1 MLTKEKIKETVDA
14 LPNDFTID
22 DLFERLIVIN
32 KIEEGLK
39 DIEDGNTYT
48 TEEVKQSL
56 SKWLK

>member
-1 MLTKEKIKETVDA
+1 MLTKQKIKETVDT

-39 DIEDGNTYT
+39 DIEEGNTFT
-48 TEEVKQSL
+48 TKEVKQSL
-56 SKWLK
+56 SKWSK

>member
-1 MLTKEKIKETVDA
+1 MLTKQKIKETVDT

-39 DIEDGNTYT
+39 DIEEGNTYT

-56 SKWLK
+56 NKWSK